1 MLPSVLVAALQ
12 DLQMPGRRV
21 FNRKPKSP
29 SSEEP
34 SAGLRALGDRRLIL
48 VSNREP
54 YARRRGAD
62 GVRFERTAGGLVT
75 ALDPVMRGSGGVWIA
90 WQPEAEAQME
100 SRFLVPAEAPQFTLR
115 QVPLTKREV
124 ARYYLGFANRALWPL
139 FHYFLDRC
147 RFDEGEWQQYVQV
160 NERFAEAAAEEAK
173 PGDVVWVHDYHF
185 CLLPQMIR
193 ERRRGEGPIAFFLHI
208 PFPPEEVFRILP
220 WRRQVLSGLLGA
232 DLVGFHTPE
241 YAGDFLGCCERLLG
255 AEVDHR
261 RGIVRWQKREVRVG
275 AFPIGIDVAEFAEAA
290 AEPAA
295 AERAVRIRQSIGAGA
310 PHLILGVDR
319 LDYSKGIVE
328 RLQAIDVLLEQ
339 HPELRR
345 KLVFLQVAVPSRT
358 QVKEYGELKRQID
371 ELVGRINGKH
381 GTPRWQPIR
390 YLYRSVPRQ
399 ELVALYRAADV
410 CLVTPLRDG
419 MNLVAME
426 FAACRQDGG
435 GVLVLS
441 EFTGASQQLGK
452 GAVLVNPFA
461 IHETA
466 ETLAAVLAMS
476 EEERRERMAELQ
488 SRVAECDVH
497 SWLGNLL
504 AAALG
509 QDGKPR
515 LRSRGGAA

>member
-1 MLPSVLVAALQ
+1 
-12 DLQMPGRRV
+12 MPGRRLYKRGS
-21 FNRKPKSP
+21 RK
-29 SSEEP
+29 EAVAEP
-34 SAGLRALGDRRLIL
+34 APGARLLGDRRLVL

-54 YARRRGAD
+54 YVRKKTAD

-75 ALDPVMRGSGGVWIA
+75 ALDPVMRSSGGVWVA
-90 WQPEAEAQME
+90 WQPEAEARMG

-115 QVPLTKREV
+115 QVPITKREV
-124 ARYYLGFANRALWPL
+124 ARYYYGFANRALWPL

-147 RFDEGEWQQYVQV
+147 RFDEEDWQHYVQV
-160 NERFAEAAAEEAK
+160 NERFAEAAAEEAR
-173 PGDVVWVHDYHF
+173 PGDLVWVQDYHF
-185 CLLPQMIR
+185 CLLPEKIR
-193 ERRRGEGPIAFFLHI
+193 ERRGGEGPIAFFLHI

-220 WRRQVLSGLLGA
+220 WRRRVLSGLLGA

-241 YAGDFLGCCERLLG
+241 YAGDFLGCCQRLLG

-275 AFPIGIDVAEFAEAA
+275 AFPIGIDVADFAAAA
-290 AEPAA
+290 AEPAI
-295 AERAVRIRQSIGAGA
+295 AERAARLRQSLAGGGGR
-310 PHLILGVDR
+310 LILGVDR

-328 RLQAIDVLLEQ
+328 RLHAIDVLLEQ

-345 KLVFLQVAVPSRT
+345 RIVFLQVAVPSRT
-358 QVKEYGELKRQID
+358 QVKEYGDLKRRID
-371 ELVGRINGKH
+371 ELVGRINGRH

-390 YLYRSVPRQ
+390 YLYRSVPRP

-426 FAACRQDGG
+426 FAACQRDGT

-441 EFTGASQQLGK
+441 EFTGASQQLGR

-461 IHETA
+461 THETA
-466 ETLAAVLAMS
+466 DTLATVLAMP

-488 SRVAECDVH
+488 RRVAECDVH
-497 SWLGNLL
+497 SWLENVL

-509 QDGKPR
+509 QDRKPR
-515 LRSRGGAA
+515 LRSRGPY